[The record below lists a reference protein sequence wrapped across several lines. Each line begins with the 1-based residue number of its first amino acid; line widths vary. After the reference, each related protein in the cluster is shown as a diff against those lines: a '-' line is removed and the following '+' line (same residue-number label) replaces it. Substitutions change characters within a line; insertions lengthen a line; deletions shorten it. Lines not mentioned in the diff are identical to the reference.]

1 MEKYLIIN
9 ADDLGSFLGA
19 NLATFEL
26 LERGCIT
33 SSTVMTP
40 CMWSRH
46 ACQWAKEHPQY
57 AIGVHLTTT
66 AEWSKCKWG
75 PVAHEGTAS
84 LRDEE
89 GYLWHESKLFE
100 EHADLEEVR
109 RECLAQL
116 ALAKKLGLEP
126 SHWDNH
132 MGSLYGIATGRMEI
146 LEQTLEL
153 SAEVG
158 LPFRFPQLG
167 VAGQE
172 QNKTLDIAI
181 PRALLE
187 LLFGQIQGFI
197 RSRGIVCPDY
207 LIPHEYNDDNKRD
220 YETFR
225 DYMFEFVRQFP
236 HGVTETYIHPSTENG
251 EVLEACGTGVRR
263 VWEYNIYKDE
273 QFQQHLTALGIRKIS
288 YRDLAAMRASL

>member
-1 MEKYLIIN
+1 MDKYLIIN
-9 ADDLGSFLGA
+9 ADDLGSFYGA
-19 NLATFEL
+19 NMATFEL

-46 ACQWAKEHPQY
+46 AIKWAEKHPEY

-66 AEWSKCKWG
+66 SEWGACKWG

-89 GYLWHESKLFE
+89 GYMWNDSDVFE
-100 EHADLEEVR
+100 EHADLEETR

-116 ALAKKLGLEP
+116 ALAKKLGLSP

-132 MGSLYGIATGRMEI
+132 MGSLYGIATGRMEMLEMI
-146 LEQTLEL
+146 LDL

-158 LPFRFPQLG
+158 LAFRFPQNG

-172 QNKTLDIAI
+172 ENRTLDIAI
-181 PRALLE
+181 PREVLE
-187 LLFGQIQGFI
+187 MLFGQVKQFLQA
-197 RSRGIVCPDY
+197 RGVICPDY
-207 LIPHEYNDDNKRD
+207 LIPHDYNDSNSRD
-220 YETFR
+220 YEQFR
-225 DYMFEFVRQFP
+225 DYMFSWVEMFP
-236 HGVTETYIHPSTENG
+236 YGVTETYLHPCIDTGEITAASHGGIH
-251 EVLEACGTGVRR
+251 RI
-263 VWEYNIYKDE
+263 WEYNLYKDPA
-273 QFQQHLTALGIRKIS
+273 FQQHLTDCGIKKIS
-288 YRDLAAMRASL
+288 YRDLVAMRA